1 MDPEPA
7 LLLGLST
14 FLFPFL
20 VTVWSLVSTGLVL
33 ICLLICSALVSGSEV
48 AFFSLSP
55 KDLDNLEKEEDSTTN
70 RLLKLK
76 NKPRKLLAT
85 ILIANNFIN
94 IAIVILS
101 DYFIK
106 NLLGKE
112 RLYKIGEWMY
122 GIIPGKAAEVLNGI
136 MPFNPSS
143 LGNFTSFMI
152 TFVGVTFLL
161 VLFGEVAPKIYANIN
176 NLRFAKVMTR
186 PMSILSKFFTP
197 FSSLLVRWSTNW
209 ESRFISQQTGIDAN
223 SKDELDK
230 AIQLTVDGE
239 SESEDAD
246 LLRGIIKFGNVS
258 AKQVMKSRVD
268 VVAAEQ
274 EIGFREL
281 MKIIKES
288 GYSRIPVYKE
298 EFDEV
303 TGILYAKD
311 LLGYS
316 QEEDAFDWQQF
327 IRESVLYVPESK
339 KIDDIL
345 KQFQAQRMHM
355 AIVVDEFGGSA
366 GIITLEDIVE
376 EVIGEIKDEFDEEE
390 EVDYVKIND
399 SNFIFEGKTLLHDV
413 ARILN
418 VEKDTFDKYKSETDS
433 LAGMLLNSFGHI
445 PKKDKELTLGNYKFK
460 TVAVTKRRIEKIH
473 VTIL

>member
-1 MDPEPA
+1 MDPEPS
-7 LLLGLST
+7 LLLGLSI
-14 FLFPFL
+14 FLFPLL
-20 VTVWSLVSTGLVL
+20 VSVWSLVSTGLVL
-33 ICLLICSALVSGSEV
+33 VCLLICSALVSGSEV

-55 KDLDNLEKEEDSTTN
+55 KDLDNLEKEEDTKTN

-101 DYFIK
+101 DYLIK
-106 NLLGKE
+106 NLLGEE
-112 RLYKIGEWMY
+112 RLYKIGLTMSEF
-122 GIIPGKAAEVLNGI
+122 L
-136 MPFNPSS
+136 PFDPKT
-143 LGNFTSFMI
+143 LGVAISFLI

-176 NLRFAKVMTR
+176 NLRFARVMTG
-186 PMSILSKFFTP
+186 PMTILSKLFTP

-230 AIQLTVDGE
+230 AIQLTVDGDT
-239 SESEDAD
+239 ESEDAD

-268 VVAAEQ
+268 VIAAEQ
-274 EIGFREL
+274 TIGFREL
-281 MKIIKES
+281 MRIIKES
-288 GYSRIPVYKE
+288 GFSRIPVYKE

-316 QEEDAFDWQQF
+316 QEEDSFDWQQY

-399 SNFIFEGKTLLHDV
+399 SNFIFEGKTLLGDV

-418 VEKDTFDKYKSETDS
+418 VEKDSFDKYKSETDS

-445 PKKDKELTLGNYKFK
+445 PKKDKEITLGNYKFK

>member
-7 LLLGLST
+7 LFLGLSIY
-14 FLFPFL
+14 LFPL
-20 VTVWSLVSTGLVL
+20 LISVWSLVSTGLVL
-33 ICLLICSALVSGSEV
+33 LCLLICSALVSGSEV

-55 KDLDNLEKEEDSTTN
+55 KDLDNLEKEEDTITA

-76 NKPRKLLAT
+76 NKPRQLLAT

-101 DYFIK
+101 DYLIK
-106 NLLGKE
+106 NLLGEE
-112 RLYKIGEWMY
+112 RLYKMGLWLSEFLPLDPKTLGS
-122 GIIPGKAAEVLNGI
+122 GI
-136 MPFNPSS
+136 
-143 LGNFTSFMI
+143 SFLI

-176 NLRFAKVMTR
+176 NLRFAKMMTG
-186 PMSILSKFFTP
+186 PMSVLTKLFIP
-197 FSSLLVRWSTNW
+197 FSTLLVRWSTNW

-258 AKQVMKSRVD
+258 AKQVMKARVD
-268 VVAAEQ
+268 VIAAEQ
-274 EIGFREL
+274 DIGFREL

-376 EVIGEIKDEFDEEE
+376 EVIGEIKDEFDDEE
-390 EVDYVKIND
+390 EVDFVKIND

-418 VEKDTFDKYKSETDS
+418 VEKDSFDKYKSETDS

-445 PKKDKELTLGNYKFK
+445 PKKDKEITLGNYKFK

>member
-1 MDPEPA
+1 LDPEPS
-7 LLLGLST
+7 LFLGLSF
-14 FLFPFL
+14 FLFPVL
-20 VTVWSLVSTGLVL
+20 MGLWSIISTSLVLL
-33 ICLLICSALVSGSEV
+33 LLLICSALVSGSEV

-55 KDLDNLEKEEDSTTN
+55 NDLDNLDKEEDNNTG

-101 DYFIK
+101 DYLIR
-106 NLLGKE
+106 NMLGEE
-112 RLYKIGEWMY
+112 RLTQMGEWFSKY
-122 GIIPGKAAEVLNGI
+122 LPGEALFWGTGI
-136 MPFNPSS
+136 
-143 LGNFTSFMI
+143 NFLI
-152 TFVGVTFLL
+152 TTVGVTFLL

-176 NLRFAKVMTR
+176 NLRFAKMMASPMTF
-186 PMSILSKFFTP
+186 LSKFFTP
-197 FSSLLVRWSTNW
+197 FSALLVKWSSNW
-209 ESRFISQQTGIDAN
+209 ESRFITKQSGIDAS

-239 SESEDAD
+239 AESEDAD

-268 VVAAEQ
+268 VIAADVT
-274 EIGFREL
+274 IGFREL
-281 MKIIKES
+281 MKMIKES
-288 GYSRIPVYKE
+288 GYSRIPVFKE
-298 EFDEV
+298 DFDEV

-316 QEEDAFDWQQF
+316 QEKDDFSWQQF
-327 IRESVLYVPESK
+327 IRDGVLYVPESK

-345 KQFQAQRMHM
+345 KEFQSKRMHM

-390 EVDYVKIND
+390 EVDFVKIND

-413 ARILN
+413 ARILD
-418 VEKDTFDKYKSETDS
+418 VEKDSFDKYKSETDS

-445 PKKDKELTLGNYKFK
+445 PKKDKEIVLGNYKFK
-460 TVAVTKRRIEKIH
+460 IVAVTKRRIEKIH

>member
-7 LLLGLST
+7 LLFGFIS
-14 FLFPFL
+14 FLFPLL
-20 VTVWSLVSTGLVL
+20 VGLWSLVSTGIVLV
-33 ICLLICSALVSGSEV
+33 ILLICSALVSGSEV

-55 KDLDNLEKEEDSTTN
+55 KDIDSLEKEEDSTN
-70 RLLKLK
+70 ALLLKLK

-101 DYFIK
+101 DYLIK
-106 NLLGKE
+106 NLFGQE
-112 RLYKIGEWMY
+112 RLLGMGTWLTQLVSQDSWMSALWPSDAKMV
-122 GIIPGKAAEVLNGI
+122 GNGI
-136 MPFNPSS
+136 
-143 LGNFTSFMI
+143 SFLF

-161 VLFGEVAPKIYANIN
+161 VLFGEVAPKIYANLN
-176 NLRFAKVMTR
+176 NLTFAKMMTR
-186 PMSILSKFFTP
+186 PMNFLSKFFGP
-197 FSSLLVRWSTNW
+197 FSALLVRWSTNW
-209 ESRFISQQTGIDAN
+209 ESRFITQQTGIDA
-223 SKDELDK
+223 SSQDELDK
-230 AIQLTVDGE
+230 AIQLTVDGDT
-239 SESEDAD
+239 ESEDAD

-268 VVAAEQ
+268 VVAAE
-274 EIGFREL
+274 EKITFREL

-288 GYSRIPVYKE
+288 GFSRIPVYKE

-316 QEEDAFDWQQF
+316 QEEDSFNWQQF

-345 KQFQAQRMHM
+345 KEFQAQRMHM

-390 EVDYVKIND
+390 EVDFVKIND
-399 SNFIFEGKTLLHDV
+399 NNFIFEGKTLLGDV

-445 PKKDKELTLGNYKFK
+445 PKKDKEIILGNYKFK

-473 VTIL
+473 ITIL